1 MSSTGIISLL
11 ISTFIFFRFSEG
23 YEEEGLRV
31 VVVIE
36 GGLCLTDST
45 ALGTGYIPSEFLG
58 ELGNY
63 GSDRVGKGL
72 CFEAVISLLLLARSR
87 FATQFNLRA
96 FSF

>member
-1 MSSTGIISLL
+1 MMVGVEHWYHFFADFHIH
-11 ISTFIFFRFSEG
+11 FFRFSEG
-23 YEEEGLRV
+23 SEEEGLGV

-63 GSDRVGKGL
+63 GSDRVG
-72 CFEAVISLLLLARSR
+72 
-87 FATQFNLRA
+87 
-96 FSF
+96 

>member
-11 ISTFIFFRFSEG
+11 ISTFNFFRFSEG
-23 YEEEGLRV
+23 SEEEGLGV

-63 GSDRVGKGL
+63 GSDRVG
-72 CFEAVISLLLLARSR
+72 
-87 FATQFNLRA
+87 
-96 FSF
+96 

>member
-11 ISTFIFFRFSEG
+11 ISTFKFFRFSEG
-23 YEEEGLRV
+23 SEEEGLG

-36 GGLCLTDST
+36 GGLCLIDSS

-63 GSDRVGKGL
+63 GSDPLG
-72 CFEAVISLLLLARSR
+72 
-87 FATQFNLRA
+87 
-96 FSF
+96 